1 MIDTALN
8 ARLAAVRRALNEARE
23 AAQVRR
29 EVTLVA
35 VSKRHSSE
43 SIRAA
48 YACGQRDFGESYAQ
62 ELRDKAAQLAD
73 LPDLRWHYVGALQ
86 RNKVRLLSGVG
97 LVHTIDRV
105 ATARALVK
113 RLGAE
118 AGGDGG
124 PPAVLVQVNFDEPQ
138 KAGVVRAELD
148 PLMEQ
153 LAALEGLRLRG
164 LMTIPPQGTPSE
176 SRVYFRELASLAASL
191 RERHSLGD
199 EFSHL
204 SMGMSG
210 DFREAI
216 AEGATMVR
224 VGTAIFGPRPASPKT

>member
-86 RNKVRLLSGVG
+86 RNDILDVLPYDRLDVGGISHVRICHYSGRIR
-97 LVHTIDRV
+97 VH
-105 ATARALVK
+105 
-113 RLGAE
+113 
-118 AGGDGG
+118 
-124 PPAVLVQVNFDEPQ
+124 
-138 KAGVVRAELD
+138 
-148 PLMEQ
+148 
-153 LAALEGLRLRG
+153 
-164 LMTIPPQGTPSE
+164 
-176 SRVYFRELASLAASL
+176 
-191 RERHSLGD
+191 
-199 EFSHL
+199 
-204 SMGMSG
+204 
-210 DFREAI
+210 
-216 AEGATMVR
+216 
-224 VGTAIFGPRPASPKT
+224 